1 MRFDLASPF
10 VCDGGVVSA
19 DRLEIGDG
27 DDCLS
32 CNALRAVLLDDDLD
46 FGCSGLLRG
55 SRSFT
60 FLMVGR
66 LGITDLDGLLP
77 PDLVL

>member
-19 DRLEIGDG
+19 DRLEIGEG
-27 DDCLS
+27 DNCLS
-32 CNALRAVLLDDDLD
+32 FSALRALLRDDDRD

-55 SRSFT
+55 SRSFI

-66 LGITDLDGLLP
+66 LCITDLDGLLSL
-77 PDLVL
+77 DLVL